1 MGTRTSGGF
10 EPLEKKIKQEF
21 FPGIGNLLENGNLLL
36 ATNYKFSIPFIS
48 PT

>member
-21 FPGIGNLLENGNLLL
+21 FPGKLFRKWKLI
-36 ATNYKFSIPFIS
+36 TRH
-48 PT
+48 

>member
-21 FPGIGNLLENGNLLL
+21 FPGKGKIFRKWKLI
-36 ATNYKFSIPFIS
+36 TRH
-48 PT
+48 